1 MMHTETV
8 THNLIVDPSYRGND
22 EMRSEVIAWGAE
34 QARNVYFNRF
44 PGAAVKVVDT
54 RSLGF
59 DQGNY
64 EMVEFTLEVS
74 MDIPDEAPVEE
85 AITEEI
91 PSTDE

>member
-8 THNLIVDPSYRGND
+8 THKLLVDPSYRRND
-22 EMRSEVIAWGAE
+22 EARSEVIAWGAE

-59 DQGNY
+59 DQFNY
-64 EMVEFTLEVS
+64 ELGEVTLEVS
-74 MDIPDEAPVEE
+74 RDIPDEAPVDEV
-85 AITEEI
+85 ITEEI
-91 PSTDE
+91 PLTDE

>member
-8 THNLIVDPSYRGND
+8 THNLIVDPSYKGNN

-59 DQGNY
+59 NQVNY

-74 MDIPDEAPVEE
+74 RDIPDEAPVEE
-85 AITEEI
+85 TITEEI
-91 PSTDE
+91 PLTDE

>member
-8 THNLIVDPSYRGND
+8 THKLLVDPSYQGND

-59 DQGNY
+59 DQFNY

-74 MDIPDEAPVEE
+74 RDIPDEAPVEE
-85 AITEEI
+85 AVTEEI
-91 PSTDE
+91 PLTDE